1 VDGVRARG
9 VRKRIVF
16 VCTGNTCRSPMA
28 EGILRKLLGPAREA
42 SVEVLSAGT
51 HAAPGFEPAP
61 NARAAAREAGI
72 DIASIRSR
80 ELTPE
85 LVRGADLLIVMEKAH
100 GEDVIRL
107 DPGSE
112 PKVVLLRA
120 LLPGSDPRWGRG
132 LPDPIGGPL
141 DAYREAFA
149 EIRDALREGLAEIER
164 RLGEARSASGR

>member
-1 VDGVRARG
+1 VDAVRARG

-28 EGILRKLLGPAREA
+28 EGILRKLLGPAREG

-51 HAAPGFEPAP
+51 HAAPGVEPTP
-61 NARAAAREAGI
+61 SAREAAREAGI

-80 ELTPE
+80 ALTPE
-85 LVRGADLLIVMEKAH
+85 LVRGADLLIVMGKAH
-100 GEDVIRL
+100 AETAIRL
-107 DPGSE
+107 APGSG

-120 LLPGSDPRWGRG
+120 LLPLSDPRSGRD

-149 EIRDALREGLAEIER
+149 EIEDALRAGLPEIER
-164 RLGEARSASGR
+164 RLGETRPASGR